1 VERLWLRGSVSLL
14 ASMGLGL
21 IAVATAS
28 YLLANANDTAAW
40 VALGTAAVIT
50 VGMPAILVGF
60 QRSLADVV
68 DDAVE

>member
-1 VERLWLRGSVSLL
+1 
-14 ASMGLGL
+14 
-21 IAVATAS
+21 VATAS
-28 YLLANANDTAAW
+28 YLLANASDTAAW

-60 QRSLADVV
+60 QRKLADVV